1 MVSAKLNVLNWDS
14 RVTPDF
20 ACILA
25 IFSRSGKTGCGFIN
39 EDKPF
44 QIQRWLLFPEGIMG
58 RGDIVPVLLG
68 GMDALFLKAA

>member
-1 MVSAKLNVLNWDS
+1 MASAKLNVLNWDS

-20 ACILA
+20 ASILA
-25 IFSRSGKTGCGFIN
+25 IFSRSGKIGCRFIN

-44 QIQRWLLFPEGIMG
+44 QIQRWLLFPEGIMSG
-58 RGDIVPVLLG
+58 GDIVPVLLG